1 MIDIHSHLLP
11 FIDDGSDSLEKS
23 VYLIKKAVD
32 EGVSKIVLT
41 PHYNLGEYKLSKDKT
56 KNLFLTFKNQVEALG
71 IKVELCLGQE
81 VYCNENIYNLLKSG
95 EVLTLNDTKCILVEF
110 NYVQETDIVDYVYN
124 LLSFGY
130 VPIIAHV
137 ERYGYLTVDDIAR
150 LKELGAYIQVNAN
163 SVIGEDG
170 KDVQKLVLNLIKN
183 NLVDFVATDIHIR
196 RNSSLKLAY
205 NFISKKFK
213 EEVAKNLFIE
223 NAKKII

>member
-1 MIDIHSHLLP
+1 M
-11 FIDDGSDSLEKS
+11 
-23 VYLIKKAVD
+23 
-32 EGVSKIVLT
+32 
-41 PHYNLGEYKLSKDKT
+41 
-56 KNLFLTFKNQVEALG
+56 FLTFKNQVEALG